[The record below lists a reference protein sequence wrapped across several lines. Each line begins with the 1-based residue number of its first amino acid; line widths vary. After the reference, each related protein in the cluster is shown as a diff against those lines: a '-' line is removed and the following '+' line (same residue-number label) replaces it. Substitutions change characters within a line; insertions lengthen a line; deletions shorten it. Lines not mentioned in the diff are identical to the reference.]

1 MSPDKKI
8 QPNMAAMAKVV
19 QAYRTFGYEV
29 RIGNPDCL
37 PTCLHQDG
45 NLIHTSFAI
54 SLSDCLV
61 FQWIAG
67 MAPWSRALVIGN
79 SFGFSTFLI
88 AALCSD
94 CQIDAID
101 AEVEGSQNRLGS
113 ELTRRIADS
122 LFPGVRLTV
131 GFSPEDLPKACR
143 FDRYDLIFIDG
154 QHTDDQLVADF
165 KGVRE
170 RRGKECVVYLHDVG
184 IARMEKGWDYVK
196 ANLLE
201 REDRAFDL
209 HFTSFGSTMVVRGC
223 ETLASFAGNVCLPL
237 AECLYYFGARHTGI
251 RSGLKMLSRTIGH
264 SSLFR
269 RFTERFSPNLQRKEI
284 WPILEK

>member
-1 MSPDKKI
+1 MNPNNTI
-8 QPNMAAMAKVV
+8 QVDITAMAKVI
-19 QAYRTFGYEV
+19 QAYRSLGYEV

-37 PTCLHQDG
+37 PTCLYQGGSLVHA
-45 NLIHTSFAI
+45 SFAV
-54 SLSDCLV
+54 SLSDCLL

-67 MAPWSRALVIGN
+67 MATWRRALVIGN

-94 CQIDAID
+94 CRVDAID

-154 QHTDDQLVADF
+154 HHTDDQLIADF
-165 KGVRE
+165 KGIRE
-170 RRGKECVVYLHDVG
+170 RRAEECVVYLHDVG
-184 IARMEKGWDYVK
+184 MARMGKGWDYVK
-196 ANLLE
+196 VNLLE
-201 REDRAFDL
+201 REDRAFEL

-223 ETLASFAGNVCLPL
+223 KELASFMGDVCFPL
-237 AECLYYFGARHTGI
+237 SECIYYFGARHTGL
-251 RSGLKMLSRTIGH
+251 RSALKMLNRTIGH

-269 RFTERFSPNLQRKEI
+269 RFKEQFK
-284 WPILEK
+284 LDR